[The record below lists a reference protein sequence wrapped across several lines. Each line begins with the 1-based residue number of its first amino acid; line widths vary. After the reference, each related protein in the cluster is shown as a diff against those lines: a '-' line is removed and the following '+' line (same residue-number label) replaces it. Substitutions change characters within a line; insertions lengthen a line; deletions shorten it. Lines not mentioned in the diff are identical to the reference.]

1 MNQEVKAFSLPWQW
15 KSGLHG
21 KNDRE
26 WLQSIMDNAAP
37 FSDWWTKAKIVQ
49 LAYGLP
55 PEEAHEEEIA
65 KLLQPPYSEE
75 EIAKYFQLK
84 SNSADYKYFTK
95 AVDRNFVSDTLKKWK
110 SQNFTQAIGR
120 NFEIYADT
128 KYDNVF
134 LVTSTANVSLG
145 VARYLPTKL
154 RQSRFRPLFNVDELV
169 QIICTGNFEYLTL
182 RTHGYANEARGF
194 YQGFIE
200 EAEALNHQD
209 KQAEKKHL
217 YIGYQW
223 PSEAP
228 FISPSL
234 YLDFRKNWDKVGKFL
249 LVLTAASAIAGTFF
263 TLALQWLGFPILN
276 GLGKLLNLISNNFPI
291 GVNPTV
297 QFSSIITFTFIF
309 WLLAFLLLRL
319 LVYQRDRYRAI
330 HYGSPDLAEFFWRL
344 DNALS
349 KKGNVPA
356 KPDRSKPIKVN
367 LVGHSMGCLVLV
379 NALRILSDKF
389 GKDDL
394 EVIQPDFKQV
404 SYTLQV
410 NDKVDSKSEDSS
422 LFGEHFDLVKLI
434 LFSPDIPLEMLREGR
449 NNYVRSAIRRCDQI
463 FLMSSDRDIVLRY
476 LSAIINW
483 FTEPSI
489 EMSGMR
495 LGNVYLQPEKKPD
508 KNSNANRQAIG
519 YNDRKSI
526 EHYPWFRVIFT
537 SEPAVKPTSS
547 YELFRKFNYLDCS
560 EMKVNSG
567 WGGVNGVSWKM
578 NSYNALVIDLLNTI
592 FFIFQGFTKIDV
604 HGGYFQI
611 HTPSFAILKFLIT
624 SDRSQQEI
632 NEKIKEMI
640 TDTGIRFLPSQNWV
654 MPQEEKGGMGEER
667 G

>member
-1 MNQEVKAFSLPWQW
+1 MQLQELKTFSLPWQW
-15 KSGLHG
+15 KSGVQG

-49 LAYGLP
+49 LAHELP
-55 PEEAHEEEIA
+55 SEEAIVER
-65 KLLQPPYSEE
+65 
-75 EIAKYFQLK
+75 LK
-84 SNSADYKYFTK
+84 SQSKLTNYEFFTE
-95 AVDRNFVSDTLKKWK
+95 AVDRKFVIDTLNKWK

-145 VARYLPTKL
+145 INRYLPTKL
-154 RQSRFRPLFNVDELV
+154 RISRFRPLFNIDELA
-169 QIICTGNFEYLTL
+169 QLIRNGNFEYLTL
-182 RTHGYANEARGF
+182 RTHGYANEAKGF
-194 YQGFIE
+194 YQGFID
-200 EAEALNHQD
+200 EAESLNQQN
-209 KQAEKKHL
+209 KQTENKHL

-228 FISPSL
+228 FVSPSL

-249 LVLTAASAIAGTFF
+249 LVLTAASAIAGTIF
-263 TLALQWLGFPILN
+263 TLALQWLGFPLFN
-276 GLGKLLNLISNNFPI
+276 GLGKLANLIWHNFSI
-291 GVNPTV
+291 GVNSTV
-297 QFSSIITFTFIF
+297 QFSSIIIFTFIF

-330 HYGSPDLAEFFWRL
+330 HYGAPDLAEFFWRL
-344 DNALS
+344 DNALN
-349 KKGNVPA
+349 KKENSPA
-356 KPDRSKPIKVN
+356 KQNKPTPLKVN

-379 NALRILSDKF
+379 TTLRILSDKF

-394 EVIQPDFKQV
+394 EAILPDFKQV
-404 SYTLQV
+404 SHIEGKHHTLQV
-410 NDKVDSKSEDSS
+410 NDRVDSKREDPS
-422 LFGEHFDLVKLI
+422 LFGEYFDLAKLI

-449 NNYVRSAIRRCDQI
+449 NNYVRSAIRRCDRI

-495 LGNVYLQPEKKPD
+495 LGNVYLQREKDPNKHA
-508 KNSNANRQAIG
+508 KENRQAIG
-519 YNDRKSI
+519 YDDKQSI
-526 EHYPWFRVIFT
+526 EHYPWFRVILT

-560 EMKVNSG
+560 EMKLNSG
-567 WGGVNGVSWKM
+567 WGGVNGVCWNM
-578 NSYNALVIDLLNTI
+578 NCYNALLIDLLNTI
-592 FFIFQGFTKIDV
+592 FYIFQGFTKIDV
-604 HGGYFQI
+604 HGGYFQTN
-611 HTPSFAILKFLIT
+611 TPSFEILKFLIT
-624 SDRSQQEI
+624 NDLSEQEI

-640 TDTGIRFLPSQNWV
+640 AGTGIRFLPSQNWV
-654 MPQEEKGGMGEER
+654 MPE
-667 G
+667 